1 MIEIVEKRRLW
12 FGISLVAILPF
23 FIYMI
28 WAVATGQPVLPLS
41 IDYTGG
47 TIWEIRFTQD
57 VQPASVRQVFVDAGF
72 SDTTVFTVGD
82 NQTVQVKFKPV
93 TTEQKDV
100 LKAGLVGAVGD
111 FEERSYRSL
120 GPVIGEETSRAAVF
134 AVALASVLIMLY
146 IAWAFRQVPHP
157 FRYGAAAIVALVHDV
172 LVVLSFVS
180 IMNWIAGW
188 EIDALTLTAI
198 LTVIGFSVNDTVVVF
213 DRIRENLRRYR
224 GDSFDTIANRS
235 LLETATRSIGTQVT
249 AMLVLVA
256 LLVLGGATLQQFT
269 ATLLV
274 GFISGMYSSIFNA
287 TPLLAAWDE
296 HKIFHSNNSK
306 KSAPAAGGRPAAA

>member
-1 MIEIVEKRRLW
+1 MIQIVERRRLW
-12 FGISLVAILPF
+12 FSISAIALLPF
-23 FIYMI
+23 FIYLI
-28 WAVATGQPVLPLS
+28 WAGATGRPLLPLS

-47 TIWEIRFTQD
+47 TIWEIRFNQD
-57 VQPASVRQVFVDAGF
+57 VQPATVRQIFVDAGF
-72 SDTTVFTVGD
+72 SDTTVFNVGD
-82 NQTVQVKFKPV
+82 DQTVQVKFKPV
-93 TTEQKDV
+93 TAEQKDE
-100 LKAGLVGAVGD
+100 LKAGLTQAIGE

-120 GPVIGEETSRAAVF
+120 GPVLGEETSRAAIF
-134 AVALASVLIMLY
+134 AIAFASALIMLY

-172 LVVLSFVS
+172 LFVLAFVCV
-180 IMNWIAGW
+180 MNWLAGW

-224 GDSFDTIANRS
+224 GDSFNTIANRS
-235 LLETATRSIGTQVT
+235 LLETATRSLGTQIT
-249 AMLVLVA
+249 ALLVLVA

-269 ATLLV
+269 ATLV
-274 GFISGMYSSIFNA
+274 AGFISGMYSSIFNA

-296 HKIFHSNNSK
+296 HKIFHSSK
-306 KSAPAAGGRPAAA
+306 RDNTAGERPAAA

>member
-1 MIEIVEKRRLW
+1 MIQIVEKRRLW
-12 FGISLVAILPF
+12 FSISLIAILPV

-28 WAVATGQPVLPLS
+28 WAAATGQPLLPLS

-47 TIWEIRFTQD
+47 TIWEVRFNQA
-57 VQPASVRQVFVDAGF
+57 VQPATVRQVFVDAGF

-82 NQTVQVKFKPV
+82 NQTVQIKFKPV
-93 TTEQKDV
+93 TAEQKDA
-100 LKAGLVGAVGD
+100 LKTGLTAAVGE

-120 GPVIGEETSRAAVF
+120 GPVIGEETSRAAIF
-134 AVALASVLIMLY
+134 AIALASVLIMLY

-157 FRYGAAAIVALVHDV
+157 FRYGLAAIVALVHDV
-172 LVVLSFVS
+172 LVAMSFVCL
-180 IMNWIAGW
+180 MNWIAGW
-188 EIDALTLTAI
+188 EMDALTLTAI

-213 DRIRENLRRYR
+213 DRIRENLHRYR
-224 GDSFDTIANRS
+224 GENFDTVANRS

-296 HKIFHSNNSK
+296 HKIFHSN
-306 KSAPAAGGRPAAA
+306 KSSTSTAGGRTAAA

>member
-1 MIEIVEKRRLW
+1 MIQIVERRRLW
-12 FGISLVAILPF
+12 FSISVIAILPF
-23 FIYMI
+23 FIYLI
-28 WAVATGQPVLPLS
+28 WAGATGRPLLPLS

-47 TIWEIRFTQD
+47 TIWEIRFNQD
-57 VQPASVRQVFVDAGF
+57 VQPATVRQIFVDAGF
-72 SDTTVFTVGD
+72 SDTTVFNVGD
-82 NQTVQVKFKPV
+82 DQTVQVKFKPV
-93 TTEQKDV
+93 TAEQKEE
-100 LKAGLVGAVGD
+100 LKAGLTETIGE

-120 GPVIGEETSRAAVF
+120 GPVLGEETSRAAIF
-134 AVALASVLIMLY
+134 AITIASVLIMLY

-172 LVVLSFVS
+172 LVVLAFVCV
-180 IMNWIAGW
+180 MNWIAGW
-188 EIDALTLTAI
+188 EVDALTLTAI

-224 GDSFDTIANRS
+224 GDSFNTIANRS
-235 LLETATRSIGTQVT
+235 LLETATRSLGTQIT

-269 ATLLV
+269 AALLA

-296 HKIFHSNNSK
+296 HKIFHSGK
-306 KSAPAAGGRPAAA
+306 RETAAGERPAAA

>member
-1 MIEIVEKRRLW
+1 MIQIVEKRRLW
-12 FGISLVAILPF
+12 FSISLIAILPV

-28 WAVATGQPVLPLS
+28 WAAATGQPLLPLS

-47 TIWEIRFTQD
+47 TIWEVRFNQD
-57 VQPASVRQVFVDAGF
+57 VQPATVRQVFVDAGF

-82 NQTVQVKFKPV
+82 NQTVQIKFKPV
-93 TTEQKDV
+93 TAEQKDA
-100 LKAGLVGAVGD
+100 LKTGLTAAVGE

-120 GPVIGEETSRAAVF
+120 GPVIGEETSRAAIF
-134 AVALASVLIMLY
+134 AIALASVLIMLY

-172 LVVLSFVS
+172 LVAMSFVCL
-180 IMNWIAGW
+180 MNWIAGW
-188 EIDALTLTAI
+188 EMDALTLTAI

-224 GDSFDTIANRS
+224 GESFDTVANRS

-296 HKIFHSNNSK
+296 HKIFHSN
-306 KSAPAAGGRPAAA
+306 KSASTAGGRPAAA

>member
-1 MIEIVEKRRLW
+1 MIQIVERRRLW
-12 FGISLVAILPF
+12 FSISVIAILPF
-23 FIYMI
+23 FIYLI
-28 WAVATGQPVLPLS
+28 WAGATGRPLLPLS

-47 TIWEIRFTQD
+47 TIWEIRFNQD
-57 VQPASVRQVFVDAGF
+57 VQPATVRQIFVDAGF
-72 SDTTVFTVGD
+72 SDTTVFNVGD
-82 NQTVQVKFKPV
+82 DQTVQVKFKPV
-93 TTEQKDV
+93 TAEQKDE
-100 LKAGLVGAVGD
+100 LKAGLTEAIGE

-120 GPVIGEETSRAAVF
+120 GPVLGEETSRAAVF
-134 AVALASVLIMLY
+134 AIALASVLIMLY

-172 LVVLSFVS
+172 LVVLAFVCV
-180 IMNWIAGW
+180 MNWLAGW

-224 GDSFDTIANRS
+224 GESFNTIANRS
-235 LLETATRSIGTQVT
+235 LLETATRSLGTQIT
-249 AMLVLVA
+249 ALLVLVA

-269 ATLLV
+269 ATLV
-274 GFISGMYSSIFNA
+274 AGFISGMYSSIFNA

-296 HKIFHSNNSK
+296 HKIFHSSK
-306 KSAPAAGGRPAAA
+306 RESVAGERPAAA